1 MSGII
6 SAIHFTI
13 SQGINQ
19 YEKVKNIAVMKKF
32 RRFCFGGRQRRY
44 DMSRK
49 KGGTVK
55 TLGAAILAASSAVGK
70 KEKEGPLG
78 DLFDFSDPTD
88 RFGQKTWE
96 RSESEMQ
103 RIVFSGAAGKLGIGE
118 EDIDAVFAGDLLNQ
132 CVGSA
137 YGLLQFDVPYFGL
150 YGACSTCAE
159 GLTLAAMTV
168 SAGLYRRAASVTSS
182 HNASAERQYRN
193 PLEYG
198 GQRPPTAQWTV
209 TGAGAFIVGKTCGDA
224 SALIADVMPGVVVEK
239 GIKDAAN
246 MGAAMAP
253 AAADTVL
260 RYLDENGKKPADFD
274 LIVTGDLGFEGNSI
288 LHDLLAV
295 AGAETARTG
304 LLTDCGMIIFDR
316 ERQDVHSGGSGCG
329 CSAAVLAAY
338 LLPRLK
344 SGMLKNIL
352 FIGTGAMMSPSSTKQ
367 GEAIPAVA
375 HLVHLTS
382 PSGGSR

>member
-137 YGLLQFDVPYFGL
+137 YGLLQFDIPYFGL

-159 GLTLAAMTV
+159 RLTLAAMTV

-209 TGAGAFIVGKTCGDA
+209 TGAGAFIVGKACGDA

-304 LLTDCGMIIFDR
+304 LLTDCGMMIFDR

>member
-137 YGLLQFDVPYFGL
+137 YGLLQFDIPYFGL

-209 TGAGAFIVGKTCGDA
+209 TGAGAFIVGKACGDA

-274 LIVTGDLGFEGNSI
+274 LIVTGDLGFEGTSI

-304 LLTDCGMIIFDR
+304 LLTDCGMMIFDR

>member
-137 YGLLQFDVPYFGL
+137 YGLLQFDIPYFGL

-304 LLTDCGMIIFDR
+304 LLTDCGMMIFDR

-338 LLPRLK
+338 LLPLLK

>member
-137 YGLLQFDVPYFGL
+137 YGLLQFDIPYFGL

-209 TGAGAFIVGKTCGDA
+209 TGAGAFIVGKACGDA

-246 MGAAMAP
+246 MGAATAP

-304 LLTDCGMIIFDR
+304 LLTDCGMMIFDR

>member
-137 YGLLQFDVPYFGL
+137 YGLLQFDIPYFGL

-209 TGAGAFIVGKTCGDA
+209 TGAGAFIVGKACGDA

-304 LLTDCGMIIFDR
+304 LLTDCGMMIFDR

-352 FIGTGAMMSPSSTKQ
+352 FIGTGAMMSPPSTKQ

>member
-137 YGLLQFDVPYFGL
+137 YGLLQFDIPYFGL

-209 TGAGAFIVGKTCGDA
+209 TGAGAFIVGKACGDA

-304 LLTDCGMIIFDR
+304 LLTDCGMMIFDR

-338 LLPRLK
+338 LLPLLK

>member
-118 EDIDAVFAGDLLNQ
+118 EDIDVVFAGDLLNQ

-137 YGLLQFDVPYFGL
+137 YGLLQFDIPYFGL

-209 TGAGAFIVGKTCGDA
+209 TGAGAFIVGKACGDA

-304 LLTDCGMIIFDR
+304 LLTDCGMMIFDR

-338 LLPRLK
+338 LLPLLK

>member
-137 YGLLQFDVPYFGL
+137 SGLLQVDIPYFGL

-209 TGAGAFIVGKTCGDA
+209 TGAGAFIVGKACGDA

-295 AGAETARTG
+295 AGPETARTG

>member
-1 MSGII
+1 M
-6 SAIHFTI
+6 
-13 SQGINQ
+13 
-19 YEKVKNIAVMKKF
+19 
-32 RRFCFGGRQRRY
+32 RRPRR
-44 DMSRK
+44 
-49 KGGTVK
+49 
-55 TLGAAILAASSAVGK
+55 
-70 KEKEGPLG
+70 
-78 DLFDFSDPTD
+78 
-88 RFGQKTWE
+88 
-96 RSESEMQ
+96 
-103 RIVFSGAAGKLGIGE
+103 
-118 EDIDAVFAGDLLNQ
+118 
-132 CVGSA
+132 
-137 YGLLQFDVPYFGL
+137 
-150 YGACSTCAE
+150 
-159 GLTLAAMTV
+159 GLTNGRAFTAAKLSHHV
-168 SAGLYRRAASVTSS
+168 STF
-182 HNASAERQYRN
+182 SAERQYRN

-209 TGAGAFIVGKTCGDA
+209 TGAGAFIVGKACGDA

-304 LLTDCGMIIFDR
+304 HLTDCGMIIFDR

>member
-137 YGLLQFDVPYFGL
+137 YGLLQFDIPYFGL

-209 TGAGAFIVGKTCGDA
+209 TGAGAFIVGKACGDA

-304 LLTDCGMIIFDR
+304 LLTDCGMMIFDR

-382 PSGGSR
+382 PSEGSR

>member
-103 RIVFSGAAGKLGIGE
+103 RIVFSGAAGKLGIGD

-137 YGLLQFDVPYFGL
+137 YGLLQFDIPYFGL

-209 TGAGAFIVGKTCGDA
+209 TGAGAFIVGKACGDA

-304 LLTDCGMIIFDR
+304 LLTDCGMMIFDR